1 MNDPTPT
8 IVPAA
13 GPPPAFHRGVL
24 ALDAPAAV
32 ERIRTFLHDAVARR
46 LHRRGAVVAVSG
58 GVDSAVCAALAVH
71 TFGADRVHT
80 LFLPG
85 QNSSPASGRR
95 ARELCAQLGVALEER
110 PIEPAL
116 RELGCYAARDAAIR
130 QVFPD
135 YRPGDRYKIAIAEGL
150 LERDR
155 ANVFELV
162 IERPDGTQQRE
173 RLPLDAY
180 LQLVAATNM
189 KQRTRTLLSYHAAE
203 RRNYAVIGTPN
214 RLEYAQGFFVRG
226 GDGLADCKP
235 IAHLYK
241 TQVYALAAH
250 LGVPQSIRDEPP
262 STDTYSLPQTQQ
274 EFFFALPYGEL
285 DLLLWAQDHGVP
297 VDEVARGLGLG
308 EDAVLRAF
316 RDLDRKRAAA
326 QILHQHALLAENV
339 P

>member
-1 MNDPTPT
+1 MTADLPPA
-8 IVPAA
+8 VPAQ
-13 GPPPAFHRGVL
+13 PAAPHFHRGVL
-24 ALDAPAAV
+24 AIDAAATAA
-32 ERIRTFLHDAVARR
+32 RIQEWLHETVARH

-58 GVDSAVCAALAVH
+58 GVDSAVCAALAQR
-71 TFGADRVHT
+71 TFGAERVHA

-85 QNSSPASGRR
+85 HNSQPASGER
-95 ARELCAQLGVALEER
+95 ARALCAGLGIPLEEQ

-130 QVFPD
+130 SVFPE
-135 YRPGDRYKIAIAEGL
+135 YRPGDRYKIAIAGGL

-155 ANVFELV
+155 ASVFDLV
-162 IERPDGTQQRE
+162 VERPDGTLQRA

-189 KQRTRTLLSYHAAE
+189 KQRTRMLLSYHAAE

-241 TQVYALAAH
+241 TQVFQLAAH
-250 LGVPQSIRDEPP
+250 LGVPRSIQDAVP
-262 STDTYSLPQTQQ
+262 STDTYSLPQTQE

-285 DLLLWAQDHGVP
+285 DLLLWAQDHNVP
-297 VDEVARGLGLG
+297 IAEVARAMDLP
-308 EDAVLRAF
+308 EAAVLRVF
-316 RDLDRKRAAA
+316 RDLDSKRAAA
-326 QILHQHALLAENV
+326 RRLLQQAPLVENA